1 LRLPGVGLM
10 SAVGFLVW
18 NPSRS
23 VPTRVHDTI
32 ERALAEAERLTQA
45 NPGERFVVMSPV
57 MSGSDATVSK
67 AWSDGKAEGYAEA
80 RREVMQAEAVSD
92 RLGEQLHAMRHTKA
106 LIDNIA
112 EHQAAVAD
120 CICWFDGFAA
130 AHSPR
135 ESWERPHLP
144 DRERIRAL
152 NAALQRLLPS
162 SAADLDDEIPF

>member
-1 LRLPGVGLM
+1 M
-10 SAVGFLVW
+10 TVGFLVW

-23 VPTRVHDTI
+23 LPTRVHPTI

-45 NPGERFVVMSPV
+45 NPGERFVIMSPV

-80 RREVMQAEAVSD
+80 RRDVMQAEAVSD
-92 RLGEQLHAMRHTKA
+92 RLGEELHDLRRAKP
-106 LIDNIA
+106 LLDNIT

-130 AHSPR
+130 AHAPR

-144 DRERIRAL
+144 ERSRIRDL
-152 NAALQRLLPS
+152 NEALQRLLPVP
-162 SAADLDDEIPF
+162 ATDLDDRIPF